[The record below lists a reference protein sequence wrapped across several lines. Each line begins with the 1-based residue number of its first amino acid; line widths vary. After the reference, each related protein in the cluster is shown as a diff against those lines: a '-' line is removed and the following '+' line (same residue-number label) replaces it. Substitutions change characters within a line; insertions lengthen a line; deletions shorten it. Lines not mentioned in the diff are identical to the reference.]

1 MRNALTIVA
10 LVAAVFV
17 AGVKFTNFNLFGGYR
32 LGLLDLNKNNNIVT
46 KANGLFV
53 GVGFTL

>member
-1 MRNALTIVA
+1 MRKALAIVA
-10 LVAAVFV
+10 FVAAMFV
-17 AGVKFTNFNLFGGYR
+17 AGNVQAQSTVYAAYAPETFVAGNS
-32 LGLLDLNKNNNIVT
+32 NIVT